1 MILEKRI
8 TVINKLGLH
17 ARAAAKLVKLTAGFN
32 SVIQLS
38 MAGKAAEEV
47 TEEVTKKAA
56 AKSSAKSVA
65 AAKAVEVDAKSIMGV
80 MMLAATQGSELRLT
94 VRGEDA
100 ERAAAA
106 ICLMFADCF
115 GEGE

>member
-47 TEEVTKKAA
+47 TKKAA
-56 AKSSAKSVA
+56 AA
-65 AAKAVEVDAKSIMGV
+65 VDAKSIMGV

>member
-56 AKSSAKSVA
+56 AKSSAKSA
-65 AAKAVEVDAKSIMGV
+65 AVEVDAKSIMGV

-100 ERAAAA
+100 ESAAAA

>member
-47 TEEVTKKAA
+47 TEEAA
-56 AKSSAKSVA
+56 AKSSAATEA
-65 AAKAVEVDAKSIMGV
+65 AVDAKSIMGV

>member
-56 AKSSAKSVA
+56 AKSSAKSAAVA
-65 AAKAVEVDAKSIMGV
+65 VDAKSIMGV

>member
-47 TEEVTKKAA
+47 TEKAAA
-56 AKSSAKSVA
+56 AKSSAKSAA
-65 AAKAVEVDAKSIMGV
+65 AAKSVEVDAKSIMGV

>member
-56 AKSSAKSVA
+56 AAKSAVA
-65 AAKAVEVDAKSIMGV
+65 VDAKSIMGV

>member
-38 MAGKAAEEV
+38 MAGKGRRRSHQ
-47 TEEVTKKAA
+47 
-56 AKSSAKSVA
+56 KSGGGSAKS
-65 AAKAVEVDAKSIMGV
+65 VDAKSIMGV

>member
-47 TEEVTKKAA
+47 TEEVTEKAA
-56 AKSSAKSVA
+56 AA
-65 AAKAVEVDAKSIMGV
+65 VDAKSIMGV

>member
-56 AKSSAKSVA
+56 AKSSAKSA
-65 AAKAVEVDAKSIMGV
+65 AAVEVDAKSIMGV

>member
-38 MAGKAAEEV
+38 MAGKTAEEV

-56 AKSSAKSVA
+56 AVA
-65 AAKAVEVDAKSIMGV
+65 AVEVDAKSIMGV

>member
-56 AKSSAKSVA
+56 AKSSAKSAAVA
-65 AAKAVEVDAKSIMGV
+65 AVEVDAKSIMGV

>member
-1 MILEKRI
+1 
-8 TVINKLGLH
+8 
-17 ARAAAKLVKLTAGFN
+17 
-32 SVIQLS
+32 
-38 MAGKAAEEV
+38 
-47 TEEVTKKAA
+47 
-56 AKSSAKSVA
+56 
-65 AAKAVEVDAKSIMGV
+65 MGV

>member
-38 MAGKAAEEV
+38 MAGKTAEEV
-47 TEEVTKKAA
+47 TEEGTKKAA
-56 AKSSAKSVA
+56 AKSSAKSAAVA
-65 AAKAVEVDAKSIMGV
+65 AVEVDAKSIMGV

-106 ICLMFADCF
+106 ICRMFADCF